1 MRITSIAVAFRS
13 LFTILLII
21 GINLTCLFG
30 QDLLPAPNRLVSD
43 FTNTLS
49 SSEVN
54 DLERQLLAFEDS
66 TSIQIAVVLI
76 NSTNGYDIADY
87 AVRLAQK
94 WGVGQSKYDNG
105 VMVLA
110 ALGDRTVTIQTG
122 YGIEGALPDAIAFRI
137 IENDIK
143 PNFRRNAY
151 YDGLNSATNS
161 IIAYTKG
168 EYKADPKA
176 KGDSG
181 RKGSG
186 LLFVIIIFVV
196 IAFIS
201 KGGGGKNK
209 GGRMMNGKGS
219 SDLFWWAL
227 LSGLSGGG
235 GRSSGSG
242 GFGGGGF
249 GSGSGGF
256 GGFGG
261 GGFGGGGASG
271 RW

>member
-1 MRITSIAVAFRS
+1 MKKATVAVL
-13 LFTILLII
+13 LFI
-21 GINLTCLFG
+21 GLNLTPLFG
-30 QDLLPAPNRLVSD
+30 QDLPPAPSKLVSD

-54 DLERQLLAFEDS
+54 DLERKLLAFEDS

-110 ALGDRTVTIQTG
+110 ALGDRAVTIQTG
-122 YGIEGALPDAIAFRI
+122 YGIEGAVPDAIAFRI

-151 YDGLNSATNS
+151 YDGLNSATSS

-168 EYKADPKA
+168 EYKADSKE
-176 KGDSG
+176 KGDSRG
-181 RKGSG
+181 KGSG
-186 LLFVIIIFVV
+186 GLFVIIIVVVV
-196 IAFIS
+196 IALIS
-201 KGGGGKNK
+201 RGGGGGKNK
-209 GGRMMNGKGS
+209 GGRMMDGKGT

-227 LSGLSGGG
+227 LHGLAGGG

-249 GSGSGGF
+249 GGGSGGF